1 MDGRRAREGGSETVQ
16 SVRFSG
22 VASAEAIGASRV
34 LRDPLAAGRHTT
46 AAMSSVRLPGGRASG
61 RQVIA
66 GDTSAAGGGSAGDGG
81 ARPGGDTNHGGG
93 RVSAPPPTLY
103 RARPRRPRRHN
114 IVSSA
119 RLPPSTVPRPPDT
132 IATLAI
138 SLRPSTPPTPQPK
151 LPPPPPSPRHS
162 TASQPVHERGP
173 ATQTARQPTVRRTTT
188 TAVDHC
194 HEPYTK
200 RGITLQL
207 DAVASTA
214 TAAAATTTTTIAT
227 YTRTPPVARH
237 LDRPRKPAEF
247 DSHN

>member
-1 MDGRRAREGGSETVQ
+1 MQ

-34 LRDPLAAGRHTT
+34 LRDPLAEGRRTT
-46 AAMSSVRLPGGRASG
+46 AAMSSVRMPGGRASG

-66 GDTSAAGGGSAGDGG
+66 GEASEAGGGRAGDGG

-93 RVSAPPPTLY
+93 RFSAPPPTLY
-103 RARPRRPRRHN
+103 HARPRRPRRHN

-119 RLPPSTVPRPPDT
+119 RLPPSSAPRPPDA

-151 LPPPPPSPRHS
+151 QPPPPPSPRHS
-162 TASQPVHERGP
+162 TASQPVHEREP

-188 TAVDHC
+188 TAADHC
-194 HEPYTK
+194 HKPYTK

-207 DAVASTA
+207 DAVAS
-214 TAAAATTTTTIAT
+214 AAAATTTTTTITT
-227 YTRTPPVARH
+227 YTRTPLVARH